1 MRDTSQ
7 EFLLSA
13 EKVKK
18 KEEVSSLRG
27 IVNLS
32 SLAFYHISN
41 SSPSFHTAAP
51 CGRTCPVR
59 RKVRKVTAF
68 VAALTLSALG
78 LITGVSNFLIIRVLR
93 ARAVIPVAYLLEKSE
108 L

>member
-7 EFLLSA
+7 EYLLSS

-18 KEEVSSLRG
+18 KEEVSSLRV

-32 SLAFYHISN
+32 SLAFYHI

-51 CGRTCPVR
+51 CGRTFAVR
-59 RKVRKVTAF
+59 SKVIKVRAF
-68 VAALTLSALG
+68 VAALTLSALC
-78 LITGVSNFLIIRVLR
+78 LLTGVSNFLIIRVLR
-93 ARAVIPVAYLLEKSE
+93 AVIPVSYLLEKSE